1 VLVITRRSY
10 RLEDEEGAQEEYP
23 SISVAMNKEGLF
35 EHDASLL
42 INN

>member
-10 RLEDEEGAQEEYP
+10 RLEDEEGAQEGYS
-23 SISVAMNKEGLF
+23 SIFVAMNKKDLF

>member
-1 VLVITRRSY
+1 VLVITRQSY
-10 RLEDEEGAQEEYP
+10 RLEDEEGAQEGYP

-35 EHDASLL
+35 GHGASLL

>member
-10 RLEDEEGAQEEYP
+10 RLEDEEGAQEGYP

-35 EHDASLL
+35 GHDAPLP

>member
-1 VLVITRRSY
+1 VLVKTRRSY
-10 RLEDEEGAQEEYP
+10 RLEDEEEY
-23 SISVAMNKEGLF
+23 SLIFVAMNKRDLF

>member
-1 VLVITRRSY
+1 MLVITRRSY
-10 RLEDEEGAQEEYP
+10 RLEDEKDAQEEYS
-23 SISVAMNKEGLF
+23 SIFVAMNKKGLF